1 MTVATLGFGAL
12 LIAASCF
19 DVLKLRIPNLI
30 PLALLGLFV
39 LEMALGTSTRA
50 PLGHLL
56 ALLLALAVLLP
67 LFVLDMLGGGDV
79 KLLAVVALWLG
90 MTKLAPLL
98 ILVGIAGGMFALF
111 WLSLRWLIRAGL
123 PGRRLPMSL
132 QARAPLPFALPI
144 MAVALLLLHQ
154 G

>member
-1 MTVATLGFGAL
+1 MTLGTLGFGAL
-12 LIAASCF
+12 LVAASCF
-19 DVLKLRIPNLI
+19 DVLKLRIPNPI
-30 PLALLGLFV
+30 PLGLLALFA
-39 LEMALGTSTRA
+39 LELALGTGAQA

-56 ALLLALAVLLP
+56 AMALALLILLP
-67 LFVLDMLGGGDV
+67 LFALDMLGGGDV

-111 WLSLRWLIRAGL
+111 WLALRWLIRVGL
-123 PGRRLPMSL
+123 PGRNLPTSL

-144 MAVALLLLHQ
+144 MAVALLLLPK

>member
-12 LIAASCF
+12 LVAASFC

-30 PLALLGLFV
+30 PVALLVLFA
-39 LEMALGTSTRA
+39 LEMALGASA
-50 PLGHLL
+50 QALLGHLL
-56 ALLLALAVLLP
+56 AMVLALAILLP
-67 LFVLDMLGGGDV
+67 LFALDMLGGGDV

-90 MTKLAPLL
+90 MTKLAPLM
-98 ILVGIAGGMFALF
+98 ILVGIAGGVFALF
-111 WLSLRWLIRAGL
+111 WLSLRWLIRLGL
-123 PGRRLPMSL
+123 PGRNLPMSL

-144 MAVALLLLHQ
+144 MTVALLLLHK